1 MSGSRDRWPWRQ
13 HRGGGCTGQGRTA
26 AVCIDTGGRQRSP
39 GTAHAKETMTTRLL
53 TIPLVAS
60 LAACGGQAR
69 GPEAPATR
77 AAPAAAL
84 YDRLGRKD
92 AIPAVVKDF
101 VEQRVARDDRING
114 WFASADLPGL
124 EMKLVEQICE
134 ATGGPCKYTGLY
146 KDMKTAHAGMP
157 IKDADFTA
165 LVEDFQAS
173 LDQFHVGA
181 AEQQELLGA
190 LARMH
195 DDIVT
200 AK

>member
-1 MSGSRDRWPWRQ
+1 VE
-13 HRGGGCTGQGRTA
+13 A
-26 AVCIDTGGRQRSP
+26 ARVKGARLLYASIRRAPALAGNGN
-39 GTAHAKETMTTRLL
+39 AKDPMTTRLI
-53 TIPLVAS
+53 TISLMAS

-69 GPEAPATR
+69 GPEAAAAA
-77 AAPAAAL
+77 AAPAAPL

-92 AIPAVVKDF
+92 AIAAVVKDF
-101 VEQRVARDDRING
+101 VEQRVAGDHRING
-114 WFASADLPGL
+114 LFASADLPGL

-146 KDMKTAHAGMP
+146 KDMKTAHAGMA

-165 LVEDFQAS
+165 VVEDFKAS
-173 LDQFHVGA
+173 LDQLHVGA